1 MENLQT
7 SLHVAHEAGFESH
20 PGRQLIERI
29 LLTEPFQKSSRLP
42 VLLRYLADRSIRG
55 RLDELTEQRIGT
67 AVFGKPA
74 GYSPVE
80 DSAVRVHVRQLRL
93 RLHEYF
99 DCDGRDEKLVVDIP
113 KGSYELIF
121 RSTHRTPSLAVAAP
135 VLVLSL

>member
-7 SLHVAHEAGFESH
+7 SLHVAHVEECKSH
-20 PGRQLIERI
+20 PGWQLIERI

-42 VLLRYLADRSIRG
+42 ALLCYLAEHSIRG

-80 DSAVRVHVRQLRL
+80 DSAVRVHVR
-93 RLHEYF
+93 
-99 DCDGRDEKLVVDIP
+99 
-113 KGSYELIF
+113 
-121 RSTHRTPSLAVAAP
+121 
-135 VLVLSL
+135 